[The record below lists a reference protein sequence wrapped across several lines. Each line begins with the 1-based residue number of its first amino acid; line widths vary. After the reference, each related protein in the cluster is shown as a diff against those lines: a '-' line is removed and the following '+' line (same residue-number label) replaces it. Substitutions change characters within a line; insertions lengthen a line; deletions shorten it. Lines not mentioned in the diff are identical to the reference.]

1 MRKYCAYIYLST
13 LMVQLKHLETSEM
26 CLMKI
31 EAIFSGSLPQ
41 STSYSTSSI
50 ASSRDSSVASPNSGS
65 SSQFFVSSQKNFA
78 SLYEKLLWQHQYD
91 EASQKDVTLGR
102 RVGFYKFKSE
112 LGSGNFSKVKLAIHQ
127 ITKGKIKC

>member
-1 MRKYCAYIYLST
+1 
-13 LMVQLKHLETSEM
+13 
-26 CLMKI
+26 
-31 EAIFSGSLPQ
+31 
-41 STSYSTSSI
+41 
-50 ASSRDSSVASPNSGS
+50 VASPNSGS

-127 ITKGKIKC
+127 ITKGKINVELNGKISRSKLPKVGWERNLIKV